1 MMNYRTGIMKES
13 SLKCSIVDPRTG
25 NPKIDHA
32 VTIVGYKLDSTL
44 DAECQGYFIIKNS
57 WGTGWGESG
66 YGKIC
71 IPKLESS
78 LKAGTCN
85 INYLIMIPSV
95 GLIPGY

>member
-1 MMNYRTGIMKES
+1 MYYKTGIMKES
-13 SLKCSIVDPRTG
+13 SLKCSIVDSITG
-25 NPKIDHA
+25 KPKINHA

-57 WGTGWGESG
+57 WGTSWGQSG